1 MREIVLDTETTGL
14 DPEKGHRLVEIGCVE
29 LINRV
34 PTGRIYH
41 TYVNPER
48 EVPEEAARIH
58 NLTNDFLKDKPL
70 FSQIY
75 EEFLDFLEEDQLVIH
90 NAGFDLKFLNAE
102 FSKVGGVFIEPQ
114 RAVDTLTMARKKF
127 PGSPANLDAL
137 CGRFKIDRTHRTYHG
152 ALLDARL
159 LAEVYIELLGG
170 SQIHLSLAENKEET
184 PSLEEKLKEKEF
196 KEARLFALS
205 AQEVEEHESLL
216 KKMKDPL
223 WKKYA

>member
-1 MREIVLDTETTGL
+1 MREIILDTESTGL

-29 LINRV
+29 LINRI

-41 TYVNPER
+41 TYLNPER
-48 EVPEEAARIH
+48 EVPEEAVRVH
-58 NLTNDFLKDKPL
+58 NLTYDFLKDKPL
-70 FSQIY
+70 FSQIH
-75 EEFLDFLEEDQLVIH
+75 EEFLSFLGEDQLVIH

-102 FSKVGGVFIEPQ
+102 FSKVGGIFIAPQ
-114 RAVDTLTMARKKF
+114 RAIDTLTLARKKF

-137 CGRFKIDRTHRTYHG
+137 CSRFKIDRTHRTYHG

-184 PSLEEKLKEKEF
+184 SSVEDKFKEKEF
-196 KEARLFALS
+196 KEARFFTLP